1 MIFLTG
7 KFPFEAVQL
16 QNQLRLTTRQQTE
29 IFLSVEEAEANLY
42 KMPDAIILDD
52 NLGLTNLLYLT
63 QSIKIYD
70 SKIEVIW
77 FCEDDYKELLGLHK
91 SYGVFLCL
99 NKKET
104 SLEALSL
111 SLMEICNRQ
120 EENHHRLRRKERLK
134 KNLLS
139 SL

>member
-1 MIFLTG
+1 MIFLIS

-16 QNQLRLTTRQQTE
+16 QNQLRVTTQQPADVY
-29 IFLSVEEAEANLY
+29 ISVEEAEANLY
-42 KMPDAIILDD
+42 KMPDTIILDD

-77 FCEDDYKELLGLHK
+77 FCDEDYQELLNLHK
-91 SYGVFLCL
+91 SYGVYKCL
-99 NKKET
+99 NKKKDP
-104 SLEALSL
+104 LELLSL
-111 SLMEICNRQ
+111 SVMEICNRQ
-120 EENHHRLRRKERLK
+120 EEGQRKKRKEYLR

-139 SL
+139 SLL